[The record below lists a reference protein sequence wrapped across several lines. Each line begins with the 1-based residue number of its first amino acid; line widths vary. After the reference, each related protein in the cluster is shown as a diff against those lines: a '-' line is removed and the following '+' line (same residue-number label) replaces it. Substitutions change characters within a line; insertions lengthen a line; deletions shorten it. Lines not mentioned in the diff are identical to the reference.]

1 MSARKSS
8 AGMNTDSLSPKIAS
22 GVATPNIQ
30 ASNSMTV
37 VMTTPASAPARRPA
51 PATFQR
57 EIGG

>member
-1 MSARKSS
+1 
-8 AGMNTDSLSPKIAS
+8 MNTDSLSPKIAS